1 MNCYRTLFLLLQK
14 FLWLFQIFLIK
25 CLFSFGHIL
34 FKESVHLNAFFSGI
48 NILSE
53 TEKAMEGVLDTLY
66 FMDVSSPAFIVFRV
80 NGSSVFGEKTK
91 IGQTGGKE
99 TTEAVRSLRVFK
111 EHSLGFPACP
121 QPSFPSPHCL
131 RNRKWTVSACNGITK
146 PHVSNFS

>member
-1 MNCYRTLFLLLQK
+1 
-14 FLWLFQIFLIK
+14 
-25 CLFSFGHIL
+25 
-34 FKESVHLNAFFSGI
+34 
-48 NILSE
+48 
-53 TEKAMEGVLDTLY
+53 MEGVLDTLY
-66 FMDVSSPAFIVFRV
+66 FMDLSSPAFIVFRV